1 MKNATL
7 LLVAVFFST
16 IYGQQ
21 VKYDPETG
29 EPLTEEPHV
38 QYDPNTGEP
47 IQSEKQVQYDPGTG
61 IVTGSA
67 DTLVTTTGKIILGK
81 YLGQKNNKVLFQ
93 RGDSIMESEIPI
105 SSVKEIRT
113 TNGRLLMDTPKQKT
127 FNLKSGD
134 QVTGAILN
142 ETAEEITLSHP
153 VMGQITISRDQ
164 IKEKTKAKKKTITLK
179 SGDQVT
185 GTILNETTE
194 EITLSHPAMGQITIR
209 RDQIADTGPYRTG
222 STQYPPAM
230 SLSTYQIQQMARENA
245 LLDHDNVRWILIG
258 AVSGVTGLFGGV
270 IGADL
275 FDDIELGFWLGG
287 AAGLFIPYAVANQLY
302 PDEISYPPDLQNKK
316 QRDLYHNS
324 YIKKTR
330 KLRISSMMQ
339 GPVYGC
345 GGLFLLAITL

>member
-1 MKNATL
+1 M
-7 LLVAVFFST
+7 T

-29 EPLTEEPHV
+29 EPLTEEPQV

-47 IQSEKQVQYDPGTG
+47 IQPEKQVQYDPETG

-81 YLGQKNNKVLFQ
+81 YLGQKNKKVLFQ
-93 RGDSIMESEIPI
+93 RGDSIMESEIPF

-113 TNGRLLMDTPKQKT
+113 ADGRLLIDIPKQKT

-134 QVTGAILN
+134 QVTGTILN

-153 VMGQITISRDQ
+153 VMGQITIS
-164 IKEKTKAKKKTITLK
+164 
-179 SGDQVT
+179 
-185 GTILNETTE
+185 
-194 EITLSHPAMGQITIR
+194 

-287 AAGLFIPYAVANQLY
+287 AVGLFIPYAVANQLLTG
-302 PDEISYPPDLQNKK
+302 EIYYPPDLQNKK

-330 KLRISSMMQ
+330 KLRISSTMQ

-345 GGLFLLAITL
+345 GGLFLLAITF

>member
-1 MKNATL
+1 MKNATP
-7 LLVAVFFST
+7 LLVAVFFS
-16 IYGQQ
+16 ILSGQQ

-47 IQSEKQVQYDPGTG
+47 IQPEKQVQYDPETG

-93 RGDSIMESEIPI
+93 RGDSIMESEIPF

-113 TNGRLLMDTPKQKT
+113 ADGRLLIDIPKQKT

-134 QVTGAILN
+134 QVTGTILN

-153 VMGQITISRDQ
+153 VMGQITIS
-164 IKEKTKAKKKTITLK
+164 
-179 SGDQVT
+179 
-185 GTILNETTE
+185 
-194 EITLSHPAMGQITIR
+194 

-258 AVSGVTGLFGGV
+258 AVSVFTGLFGGV
-270 IGADL
+270 LGEAIAD
-275 FDDIELGFWLGG
+275 FPGPGGFLMGG
-287 AAGLFIPYAVANQLY
+287 AAGLSVPYIVTNQLLT
-302 PDEISYPPDLQNKK
+302 DEISYPPDLQNKK

-330 KLRISSMMQ
+330 KLRISSTMQ

-345 GGLFLLAITL
+345 GGLFLLMIIF

>member
-164 IKEKTKAKKKTITLK
+164 I
-179 SGDQVT
+179 
-185 GTILNETTE
+185 
-194 EITLSHPAMGQITIR
+194 
-209 RDQIADTGPYRTG
+209 ADTGPYRTG

-287 AAGLFIPYAVANQLY
+287 AAGLLFPYIVANQLLTG
-302 PDEISYPPDLQNKK
+302 EIYYSPDLQNKK
-316 QRDLYHNS
+316 QRNLYRNS

>member
-1 MKNATL
+1 
-7 LLVAVFFST
+7 
-16 IYGQQ
+16 
-21 VKYDPETG
+21 
-29 EPLTEEPHV
+29 
-38 QYDPNTGEP
+38 
-47 IQSEKQVQYDPGTG
+47 
-61 IVTGSA
+61 
-67 DTLVTTTGKIILGK
+67 
-81 YLGQKNNKVLFQ
+81 
-93 RGDSIMESEIPI
+93 MESEIPF

-113 TNGRLLMDTPKQKT
+113 ADGRLLIDIPKQKT

-134 QVTGAILN
+134 QVTGTILN

-153 VMGQITISRDQ
+153 VMGQITIS
-164 IKEKTKAKKKTITLK
+164 
-179 SGDQVT
+179 
-185 GTILNETTE
+185 
-194 EITLSHPAMGQITIR
+194 

-270 IGADL
+270 IGSAVLGNGSDTA
-275 FDDIELGFWLGG
+275 ILGFLLGG
-287 AAGLFIPYAVANQLY
+287 AAGLLFPYIVANQLLTG
-302 PDEISYPPDLQNKK
+302 EIYYSPDLQNKK

-345 GGLFLLAITL
+345 GGLFLIGLQGL

>member
-164 IKEKTKAKKKTITLK
+164 I
-179 SGDQVT
+179 
-185 GTILNETTE
+185 
-194 EITLSHPAMGQITIR
+194 
-209 RDQIADTGPYRTG
+209 
-222 STQYPPAM
+222 
-230 SLSTYQIQQMARENA
+230 
-245 LLDHDNVRWILIG
+245 
-258 AVSGVTGLFGGV
+258 
-270 IGADL
+270 
-275 FDDIELGFWLGG
+275 
-287 AAGLFIPYAVANQLY
+287 
-302 PDEISYPPDLQNKK
+302 
-316 QRDLYHNS
+316 
-324 YIKKTR
+324 
-330 KLRISSMMQ
+330 
-339 GPVYGC
+339 
-345 GGLFLLAITL
+345 

>member
-29 EPLTEEPHV
+29 EPLTEEPDV
-38 QYDPNTGEP
+38 QYDPNTDEP
-47 IQSEKQVQYDPGTG
+47 VQPEKQVQYDPGTG

-134 QVTGAILN
+134 QVTGTILN
-142 ETAEEITLSHP
+142 ETA
-153 VMGQITISRDQ
+153 
-164 IKEKTKAKKKTITLK
+164 
-179 SGDQVT
+179 
-185 GTILNETTE
+185 E

-230 SLSTYQIQQMARENA
+230 SLSTYEIQGMARKNA
-245 LLDHDNVRWILIG
+245 ELDHNSVSWILIG

-270 IGADL
+270 IGSAVLGNGSDTA
-275 FDDIELGFWLGG
+275 ILGFLLGG
-287 AAGLFIPYAVANQLY
+287 AAGLLFPYIVANQLLTG
-302 PDEISYPPDLQNKK
+302 EIYYSPDLQNKK
-316 QRDLYHNS
+316 QRNLYRNS
-324 YIKKTR
+324 YIKKT
-330 KLRISSMMQ
+330 KALRRSSMIQ
-339 GPVYGC
+339 GPVYTC
-345 GGLFLLAITL
+345 GGFFLLILLGGI